1 MSACDVNTQE
11 MILNAGKREFLEK
24 GFREASLRRIV
35 KEAGVTTGAFYG
47 YYKSKEELFD
57 ALVAEQA
64 QVFLSCFNRAQDEF
78 ANLPPEQQP
87 DSMGQI
93 SGDCMLW
100 MVDYM
105 YAHYDAFKL
114 LLCCSDGTKYESF
127 IHTLVQI
134 EMDATHRFLKV
145 LEKLGRQPKQIDEQ
159 LEHILVS
166 GFFSGFFEII
176 VHDMQKDK
184 AVEYVKE
191 LRDFYTAGWAKI
203 MGL

>member
-1 MSACDVNTQE
+1 
-11 MILNAGKREFLEK
+11 
-24 GFREASLRRIV
+24 
-35 KEAGVTTGAFYG
+35 
-47 YYKSKEELFD
+47 
-57 ALVAEQA
+57 
-64 QVFLSCFNRAQDEF
+64 
-78 ANLPPEQQP
+78 
-87 DSMGQI
+87 
-93 SGDCMLW
+93 
-100 MVDYM
+100 
-105 YAHYDAFKL
+105 
-114 LLCCSDGTKYESF
+114 
-127 IHTLVQI
+127 
-134 EMDATHRFLKV
+134 MDATHRFLKV